1 MPMRSS
7 PATRRGLALI
17 CLLGAM
23 SIAGW
28 NWRSQHRG
36 APGEVPPSLPMPAQS
51 LSVPSQTRASEL
63 ADPPSDPV
71 FGQQA
76 ATPLLRRVV
85 EMYQPDPAA
94 STAHAGLWADHLLNA
109 DASASRNFPV
119 ASAEFFAGVAQWQ
132 GRWLSHQAIRTLGE
146 VHRLRPEVALV
157 PQNMLASFSV
167 EGDYLVSSSDPA
179 QPRPGDLR
187 ISWTAV
193 TWPPTAGAADPAI
206 PPAAGAIEPAPVL
219 ASWRPV
225 AAYLLAAVLL
235 LIAAGLLLGPRRRH

>member
-17 CLLGAM
+17 CLLAAM

-28 NWRSQHRG
+28 NWHGQHRRV
-36 APGEVPPSLPMPAQS
+36 PTEVSSSLPAPAQS
-51 LSVPSQTRASEL
+51 LSSPAQVRASEL
-63 ADPPSDPV
+63 ADPPVDPV

-85 EMYQPDPAA
+85 EMYQPDPA
-94 STAHAGLWADHLLNA
+94 TPKTHAGVWADHLLNA
-109 DASASRNFPV
+109 DASASRNFPI
-119 ASAEFFAGVAQWQ
+119 ASADFFAGVAQWHGQ
-132 GRWLSHQAIRTLGE
+132 WLSHEAIRALQG
-146 VHRLRPEVALV
+146 VHRLTPEASLV

-193 TWPPTAGAADPAI
+193 TWPPAEGAADAVI